1 MPGGLFGRNT
11 QSRLDR
17 RIVLTWLSA
26 FWEEFWPRLWLP
38 LSIAGVFVALSW
50 LDLWARMPGYLH
62 LALLG
67 LFAVAFAASL
77 IWNFRGVSRPV
88 YGDVKRRLERGSGLA
103 HRPLTAV
110 EDELA
115 TGFGDPQSRRLW
127 QAHQRQM
134 RERLDALKVK
144 APEAGWGRRDRYGL
158 RAVVAM
164 LLFIAVMAAGGDA
177 NHRLARAFSPDLS
190 PPKAPASQLDAWIN
204 PPAYTGLAPIFLSGN
219 RATDGLTALKVPTGS
234 QVLARLFGGAG
245 AAELTAGG
253 TTVPFKALDRHNQ
266 EIEATVAD
274 GERLTIRQGETVVA
288 DWPMQVIPDLV
299 PAVVM
304 AEKPKVTTRG
314 VMLLAY
320 EASDD
325 YGIVAVTARFRRPGD
340 TTTLDV
346 ELPLPEL
353 RPRALSASNYHDLTE
368 HPWAGLEVTLVLA
381 AVDDLDQTGT
391 SAEMKLVLP
400 ERRFSHPVARA
411 LIEQRKRLTV
421 DPGARDQ
428 VAQALGAI
436 SEIPDSFDDDLTAYL
451 TMRSAQARLLHDR
464 SQKAIEEVQ
473 SMLWETARR
482 IEDGRL
488 PLAERELR
496 RLQDALMEALN
507 KGASDKEIERL
518 MDALKSAINDF
529 LKALME
535 QAQRQAERGDQMSE
549 ADPDAQKLDAQRLQE
564 MLDRARELNRS
575 GAREA
580 AKDML
585 AQLRNM
591 LENLKTARMSPN
603 AEQRR
608 GRELLD
614 ELSKMMREQQK
625 LMDETFRQSQKGR
638 RQGQAGR
645 SPFREP
651 GQGDGRRASPRRSP
665 NNMPF
670 DSGRMSQD
678 QEALRRQLGDLMRRL
693 GEDFGNIPSPLG
705 RAERSMR
712 DAREWLE
719 QGQMGPAVG
728 PQGNAMD
735 QMRQGARKM
744 MEELVQRLGDPG
756 MQGDAEFGA
765 LGNNDDQD
773 PLGRPVGAQWDYGES
788 VKVPE
793 DLDLQE
799 SRQILEELRRRSG
812 QRSRP
817 KPELDYLDRLMKRF

>member
-1 MPGGLFGRNT
+1 MRGGLFGQDT

-17 RIVLTWLSA
+17 RIVLTWLAA
-26 FWEEFWPRLWLP
+26 FWEDLWPRLWLP
-38 LSIAGVFVALSW
+38 LSILGIFVAISW
-50 LDLWARMPGYLH
+50 LDLWVLMPGYLH

-67 LFAVAFAASL
+67 VFGVGLAATL
-77 IWNFRGVSRPV
+77 IWKFRGVSRPADD
-88 YGDVKRRLERGSGLA
+88 DVKRRLERDSDLA

-115 TGFGDPQSRRLW
+115 TGFGDAESRRLW
-127 QAHQRQM
+127 QTHQRRM
-134 RERLDALKVK
+134 RERLDALRVK
-144 APEAGWGRRDRYGL
+144 APKAGWGRQDHYGL

-164 LLFIAVMAAGGDA
+164 ALFIAIMAAGGDA

-219 RATDGLTALKVPTGS
+219 RATDGVTALKVPTGS
-234 QVLARLFGGAG
+234 QILARLFGGAG
-245 AAELTAGG
+245 TAELTAGG
-253 TTVPFKALDRHNQ
+253 TTVPFKALDRQNQ
-266 EIEATVAD
+266 EIEATVTD
-274 GERLTIRQGETVVA
+274 GERLTIRQSEAVVA
-288 DWPMQVIPDLV
+288 DWPMQVIPDHA
-299 PAVVM
+299 PSVVM
-304 AEKPKVTTRG
+304 AEKPKATVRG
-314 VMLLAY
+314 VMLLSY

-325 YGIVAVTARFRRPGD
+325 YGIAAVTARFRRPGD
-340 TTTLDV
+340 TTELDV

-353 RPRALSASNYHDLTE
+353 KPRALHASNYHDLTE
-368 HPWAGLEVTLVLA
+368 HPWAGLEVTLVVA
-381 AVDDLDQTGT
+381 AIDDLGQTGT
-391 SAEMKLVLP
+391 STEMKLILP
-400 ERRFSHPVARA
+400 ERRFTHPVARA

-421 DPGARDQ
+421 DPESRDK

-436 SEIPDSFDDDLTAYL
+436 SEIPESFDDDLTAYL
-451 TMRSAQARLLHDR
+451 AMRSAEARLRHDR
-464 SQKAIEEVQ
+464 SPKAIEEVQ

-482 IEDGRL
+482 IEDGGL

-507 KGASDKEIERL
+507 KGASDQEIERL

-535 QAQRQAERGDQMSE
+535 QAQRQAEQGDEMSE
-549 ADPDAQKLDAQRLQE
+549 ADPEAQKLDAQRLQE
-564 MLDRARELNRS
+564 MLDRARELSRS
-575 GAREA
+575 GARQA

-614 ELSKMMREQQK
+614 ELSNMMRDQQK

-638 RQGQAGR
+638 RQGRAGR
-645 SPFREP
+645 SPYREP
-651 GQGDGRRASPRRSP
+651 GQGDGRRASPHRSP
-665 NNMPF
+665 NSMPF
-670 DSGRMSQD
+670 DSGRMSQE

-712 DAREWLE
+712 EARERLE
-719 QGQMGPAVG
+719 QGQMGHAVG

-744 MEELVQRLGDPG
+744 MEELVQRLGEPG
-756 MQGDAEFGA
+756 TQGDAEFGA
-765 LGNNDDQD
+765 LGRNDDQD

-793 DLDLQE
+793 DMDLQE
-799 SRQILEELRRRSG
+799 SREILDELRRRSG